1 METRIK
7 KRVQGEILEKLFDE
21 NSFIRYTKVL
31 NIVDEEYNNENEYLF
46 EINIRHNENENP
58 KELFN
63 NAFKKLT
70 A

>member
-21 NSFIRYTKVL
+21 NRFIRYTKGL
-31 NIVDEEYNNENEYLF
+31 NIVDKEYDGKNVYLF

-63 NAFKKLT
+63 IALKKLT
-70 A
+70 S

>member
-21 NSFIRYTKVL
+21 NSFIRYTKGL
-31 NIVDEEYNNENEYLF
+31 NIVDEEYDGKNVYLF

-63 NAFKKLT
+63 NALKKLT
-70 A
+70 S